1 MLRRAAPN
9 FRCIPAEFGMNY
21 TQSPGLMETE
31 SLFQRASERHLAGD
45 LPTARGLYLEVLER
59 DASNSAAMFR
69 LAVID
74 LQEGAPADAIAHLQ
88 RAIDIEPAQRR
99 YREALA
105 QAYAMAQDHAEAAQ
119 IYRDLLADDASS
131 SELWF
136 ALGSALQAQGALDE
150 AVDALRAVVEREPHR
165 ADALNNLGNCLR
177 LLGKPKQAEDA
188 YRRALAAQPDDANA
202 LTNLGTLLQAE
213 GRDEEALVLL
223 RAALAA
229 APDTSAPMINLG
241 VQLTHLGQLDEA
253 ASLLEKAVAREPG
266 LALAAY
272 NYGNVLHALGRAR
285 EAEAQYARALALD
298 PSHVEAANN
307 LGIVR
312 HELGDYRAAQDAYEA
327 AMRARPDFVDTHNNA
342 ANLMRTL
349 GRLDEAEALLRTAL
363 ELELEPTY
371 SATLNNLG
379 NVLKDGGELAASIE
393 CFRGSVASNPGN
405 VIAHSNLL
413 YSLSFQESG
422 PDEILE
428 EARRWSEQ
436 HAAPVRAVHG
446 YAQPQPAGDRRLRV
460 GYVSADFREHCQA
473 LFMTPLLANHDRSR
487 FEIHAYSS
495 VVRPDA
501 TTARLAACFDT
512 WHEVR
517 TLDDAKLAAKIRAD
531 GIDILVD
538 LTMHMADGRPLLFAR
553 KPAPV
558 QVAWLAYPGT
568 TGIDAIDW
576 RLTDPHIDPPA
587 HDGHY
592 TERSWRLPHTFWC
605 YDPLASTPEVNA
617 LPASSAGFVTFGSL
631 NNPCKLTDAT
641 LQLWARVF
649 ARLPSA
655 SLMLMAAEGAPRR
668 RIAQRLAD
676 AGIDPARVRFV
687 PFRPRDAYL
696 RTWHEIDIGL
706 DSLPYNGHTTSLDAL
721 WMGVP
726 VVTRIGA
733 TSVGRAGLSQLK
745 NLDLAAL
752 AAGSDDAFV
761 ETAVA
766 LANDLPR
773 LADLRAGLRARM
785 ERSPLMDGALFARG
799 VEAAYEGMWQDAC
812 AAHEPMRKP

>member
-1 MLRRAAPN
+1 
-9 FRCIPAEFGMNY
+9 
-21 TQSPGLMETE
+21 METE
-31 SLFQRASERHLAGD
+31 SLFQRASERHFAGD
-45 LPTARGLYLEVLER
+45 LPTARSLYLEVLAH
-59 DASNSAAMFR
+59 DALNAAAMFR
-69 LAVID
+69 VAVID
-74 LQEGAPADAIAHLQ
+74 LQEGAPADAIARLQ
-88 RAIDIEPAQRR
+88 RAIDIEPGQRR

-105 QAYAMAQDHAEAAQ
+105 QAYATAQRHAEAAQ
-119 IYRDLLADDASS
+119 ICRDLLAEDASS
-131 SELWF
+131 SDLWF
-136 ALGSALQAQGALDE
+136 ALGSALQAQGAFDE
-150 AVDALRAVVEREPHR
+150 AAGAWRAVVDREPQR

-177 LLGKPKQAEDA
+177 LLGESTQAEAA
-188 YRRALAAQPDDANA
+188 YRRALTVQPDDANA
-202 LTNLGTLLQAE
+202 LTNLGTLLHAE
-213 GRDEEALVLL
+213 GRDEEALVSL

-229 APDTSAPMINLG
+229 APDSSTPMINLG
-241 VQLTHLGQLDEA
+241 MLLTHLGQPDEA
-253 ASLLEKAVAREPG
+253 ASVLERAVAREPD
-266 LALAAY
+266 LAHAAY
-272 NYGNVLHALGRAR
+272 NYGNALHALGRAR
-285 EAEAQYARALALD
+285 EAEVQFARAFALD

-307 LGIVR
+307 LGNVR
-312 HELGDYRAAQDAYEA
+312 RELGEYRAAQDAYEA
-327 AMRARPDFVDTHNNA
+327 AMRVRPDFVDTYNNA
-342 ANLMRTL
+342 SNLMRTL
-349 GRLDEAEALLRTAL
+349 GRLDDAEALLRKAL
-363 ELELEPTY
+363 ELEPAF

-379 NVLKDGGELAASIE
+379 NVLKDGGELEASIE
-393 CFRGSVASNPGN
+393 CFRRAVASGPDN

-413 YSLSFQESG
+413 YALSFQASG
-422 PDEILE
+422 PEEILE

-436 HAAPVRAVHG
+436 HAAPVQCAHG
-446 YAQPQPAGDRRLRV
+446 HAKPRHVKGRRLRV

-473 LFMTPLLANHDRSR
+473 LFMTPLLTHHDRSR

-501 TTARLAACFDT
+501 TTARLAACVDA

-517 TLDDAKLAAKIRAD
+517 VLDDAMLAAKIRAD

-538 LTMHMADGRPLLFAR
+538 LAMHMAGGRPLLFAR

-568 TGIDAIDW
+568 TGIEAIDW

-587 HDGHY
+587 HDSHY
-592 TERSWRLPHTFWC
+592 TERSWRLPNTFWC

-641 LQLWARVF
+641 LQLWAPVF

-655 SLMLMAAEGAPRR
+655 RLVLMAAEGAPRR
-668 RIAQRLAD
+668 RIAERLAG
-676 AGIDPARVRFV
+676 AGIDLSRVRFV
-687 PFRPRDAYL
+687 SFKPRDAYL
-696 RTWHEIDIGL
+696 RAWHEIDIGL
-706 DSLPYNGHTTSLDAL
+706 DLLPYNGHTTSLDAL

-733 TSVGRAGLSQLK
+733 TSVGRAGLSQLE
-745 NLDLAAL
+745 NLGLAAL

-761 ETAVA
+761 EIAVA

-773 LADLRAGLRARM
+773 LADLRAGLRALM

-799 VEAAYEGMWQDAC
+799 VEAAFEGMWQDAC
-812 AAHEPMRKP
+812 AHDVN

>member
-1 MLRRAAPN
+1 MLRCAARN
-9 FRCIPAEFGMNY
+9 SRCISAEFGTNHS
-21 TQSPGLMETE
+21 QSPDPMETE
-31 SLFQRASERHLAGD
+31 SLFQRASERHFAGD
-45 LPTARGLYLEVLER
+45 LSTARSLYLEVLAR
-59 DASNSAAMFR
+59 DALNGAAMFR
-69 LAVID
+69 LAVIA

-88 RAIDIEPAQRR
+88 RAIAIEPGQRR

-105 QAYAMAQDHAEAAQ
+105 QAYAMAQRHAEAAQ
-119 IYRDLLADDASS
+119 IYRDLLAEDASS
-131 SELWF
+131 SDLWF
-136 ALGSALQAQGALDE
+136 ALGSALQAHGEIDE
-150 AVDALRAVVEREPHR
+150 AVRAWRAVVEREPQR

-177 LLGKPKQAEDA
+177 LLGESKQAEVA
-188 YRRALAAQPDDANA
+188 YRRALGVQPEDANA
-202 LTNLGTLLQAE
+202 LTNLGTLLHAE
-213 GRDEEALVLL
+213 GRDEEALVCL

-229 APDTSAPMINLG
+229 APGTSTPMINLG
-241 VQLTHLGQLDEA
+241 VLLTHLGQPDEA
-253 ASLLEKAVAREPG
+253 ASLLEQAVAREPG
-266 LALAAY
+266 LAHAAY
-272 NYGNVLHALGRAR
+272 NYGNALHALGRAR
-285 EAEAQYARALALD
+285 EAEVQYARALALD

-307 LGIVR
+307 LGNVR
-312 HELGDYRAAQDAYEA
+312 RELGEHRAAQDAYEA

-349 GRLDEAEALLRTAL
+349 GRLDEAETLLRTAL
-363 ELELEPTY
+363 ELEPTS

-379 NVLKDGGELAASIE
+379 NVLKDGGELEASIE
-393 CFRGSVASNPGN
+393 CFRRAVANGPDN

-413 YSLSFQESG
+413 YALSFQASD
-422 PDEILE
+422 PHEILE
-428 EARRWSEQ
+428 EARRWSGQ
-436 HAAPVRAVHG
+436 HAASVRPSHG
-446 YAQPQPAGDRRLRV
+446 YVKPQHAGGRRLRI

-495 VVRPDA
+495 VIRPDA
-501 TTARLAACFDT
+501 TTARLAGCVEA

-517 TLDDAKLAAKIRAD
+517 ALDDAKLAAKIRAD

-568 TGIDAIDW
+568 TGIEAIDW

-605 YDPLASTPEVNA
+605 YDPLASTPEVDA

-641 LQLWARVF
+641 LQLWASVF

-655 SLMLMAAEGAPRR
+655 RLMLMAAEGAPRR
-668 RIAQRLAD
+668 RIEQRLAH

-696 RTWHEIDIGL
+696 RTWNEIDIGL

-733 TSVGRAGLSQLK
+733 TSVGRAGLSQLA

-773 LADLRAGLRARM
+773 LAELRAGLRARM
-785 ERSPLMDGALFARG
+785 ERSALMDGALFARG

-812 AAHEPMRKP
+812 ARDVNGCANR